1 MATHVA
7 MVLYTARCL
16 GASGQRTLP
25 APNAFI
31 AGVDKQPKVNI
42 WKAATWLVIE
52 HGYEAPALVDQM
64 LSVLERM
71 HADECLIASWREI
84 GEAVR
89 ELLEA
94 GSVKP

>member
-1 MATHVA
+1 M
-7 MVLYTARCL
+7 TA
-16 GASGQRTLP
+16 
-25 APNAFI
+25 
-31 AGVDKQPKVNI
+31 QPDDAA

-52 HGYEAPALVDQM
+52 HGNGAPPLVNEM

-71 HADECLIASWREI
+71 HADEDLIASWREI

-94 GSVKP
+94 GGAKS

>member
-1 MATHVA
+1 MAA
-7 MVLYTARCL
+7 
-16 GASGQRTLP
+16 Q
-25 APNAFI
+25 PNDAT
-31 AGVDKQPKVNI
+31 

-52 HGYEAPALVDQM
+52 HGNGAPRLVDEM

-71 HADECLIASWREI
+71 HADEDVIASWREI

-94 GSVKP
+94 GGVKP